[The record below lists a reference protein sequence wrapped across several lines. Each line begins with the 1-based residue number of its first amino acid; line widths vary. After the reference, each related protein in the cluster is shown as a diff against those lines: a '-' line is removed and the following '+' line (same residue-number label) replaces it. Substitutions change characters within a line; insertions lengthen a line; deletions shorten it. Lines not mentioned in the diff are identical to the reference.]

1 MRGMHASS
9 GDCVHETG
17 EVAKR
22 EERPDKPNFPTPHSI
37 AYGTPV
43 AQRGSMSWFKSKKP
57 PEDTTDRV
65 ERLEKAMRQLEIEWT
80 DTYDKFRR
88 LHMRVAKQVQ
98 RLDQA
103 PEGETTQREE
113 GDENNPSGSGPSL
126 SERHKKL
133 QEQILL
139 RRNRSGLLHG

>member
-1 MRGMHASS
+1 
-9 GDCVHETG
+9 
-17 EVAKR
+17 
-22 EERPDKPNFPTPHSI
+22 
-37 AYGTPV
+37 
-43 AQRGSMSWFKSKKP
+43 MSWFKSKKP

-103 PEGETTQREE
+103 PETETTQREE
-113 GDENNPSGSGPSL
+113 GDSPEQTGSL
-126 SERHKKL
+126 SERQRKL

>member
-1 MRGMHASS
+1 
-9 GDCVHETG
+9 
-17 EVAKR
+17 
-22 EERPDKPNFPTPHSI
+22 
-37 AYGTPV
+37 
-43 AQRGSMSWFKSKKP
+43 MSWFKSKKP

-103 PEGETTQREE
+103 PETETTQREE
-113 GDENNPSGSGPSL
+113 GDSPDNGGSL
-126 SERHKKL
+126 SERQRKL
-133 QEQILL
+133 QEQILQ

>member
-1 MRGMHASS
+1 MG
-9 GDCVHETG
+9 
-17 EVAKR
+17 
-22 EERPDKPNFPTPHSI
+22 
-37 AYGTPV
+37 
-43 AQRGSMSWFKSKKP
+43 WFKSKKP

-103 PEGETTQREE
+103 PETESTQREE
-113 GDENNPSGSGPSL
+113 GDTGDLNNTAQGSL
-126 SERHKKL
+126 SERHRKL